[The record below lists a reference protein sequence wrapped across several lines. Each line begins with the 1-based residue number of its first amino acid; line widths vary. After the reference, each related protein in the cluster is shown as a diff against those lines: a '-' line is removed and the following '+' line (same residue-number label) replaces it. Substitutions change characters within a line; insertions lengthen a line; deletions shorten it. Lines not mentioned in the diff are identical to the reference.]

1 MIDYLVNILPD
12 LTEQSPSET
21 EAIKLLQKSEESG
34 VKTLIAAPICRLH
47 QDTILP
53 TDIRERVSHL
63 NDLAKDEKLAIRVVP
78 GQSIQLDDDLSSAY
92 ERGDLLTLNDTQYM
106 LITLGGERL
115 HPRISEILYNLQLK
129 GVKPILA
136 HPERHKEIIEQPDL
150 LYKLI
155 KGGALAQL
163 NASSFT
169 GRVSGYTRKFSEQ
182 LIENRLVH
190 FLMSS
195 SLQSK
200 TRSSDFTKAFD
211 TLFRQGDG
219 SNATYFEHNA
229 ERLINDYS
237 IYAEEPLRVKKKKYM
252 GLF

>member
-12 LTEQSPSET
+12 LNEHSPSQT

-34 VKTLIAAPICRLH
+34 VKTLIAAPTFRLH
-47 QDTILP
+47 QDTITP
-53 TDIRERVSHL
+53 SEIRERTIQL
-63 NDLAKDEKLAIRVVP
+63 NHVAKEQKLAIRVVS
-78 GQSIQLDDDLSSAY
+78 GQSIQLDDDLSIAY
-92 ERGDLLTLNDTQYM
+92 EEGSILTLNDTQYM

-115 HPRISEILYNLQLK
+115 HPRISDILYNLQLK

-150 LYKLI
+150 LYKLV
-155 KGGALAQL
+155 KGGALAQM

-182 LIENRLVH
+182 LIANRLVH

-211 TLFRQGDG
+211 TLYRQGDG
-219 SNATYFEHNA
+219 SNMTYFEQNA

>member
-21 EAIKLLQKSEESG
+21 EAVKLLQKSEESG
-34 VKTLIAAPICRLH
+34 VKTLIAAPILRLH
-47 QDTILP
+47 QDTISP
-53 TDIRERVSHL
+53 ADIRERISLL
-63 NDLAKDEKLAIRVVP
+63 NNVAKEQDLAIRVVP

-92 ERGDLLTLNDTQYM
+92 TEGRLLTLNDTQYM

-115 HPRISEILYNLQLK
+115 HPRISDILYNLQLQ

-150 LYKLI
+150 LYKLV
-155 KGGALAQL
+155 KAGALAQL

-182 LIENRLVH
+182 LIANRLVH

-195 SLQSK
+195 SIQSK

-211 TLFRQGDG
+211 TLYRQGDG
-219 SNATYFEHNA
+219 SGATYFEQNA
-229 ERLINDYS
+229 QRLINDYS

>member
-34 VKTLIAAPICRLH
+34 VKTLIAAPIFRLH

-63 NDLAKDEKLAIRVVP
+63 NDVAKDEKLAIRVVP

-136 HPERHKEIIEQPDL
+136 HPERYQYFAANKRFYEELRTTGSYFQVNLLSLTGYYGKISQELAQYLVKSQFVDL
-150 LYKLI
+150 LGTDLHHDRHLS
-155 KGGALAQL
+155 AL
-163 NASSFT
+163 
-169 GRVSGYTRKFSEQ
+169 
-182 LIENRLVH
+182 
-190 FLMSS
+190 
-195 SLQSK
+195 
-200 TRSSDFTKAFD
+200 RSSPTITD
-211 TLFRQGDG
+211 TIKSIMDKG
-219 SNATYFEHNA
+219 SILNPEI
-229 ERLINDYS
+229 L
-237 IYAEEPLRVKKKKYM
+237 
-252 GLF
+252 